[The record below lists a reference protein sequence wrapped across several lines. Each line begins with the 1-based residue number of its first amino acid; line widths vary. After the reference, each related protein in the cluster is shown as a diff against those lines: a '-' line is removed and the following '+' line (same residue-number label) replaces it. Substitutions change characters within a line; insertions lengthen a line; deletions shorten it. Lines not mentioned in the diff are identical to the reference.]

1 MLKKALVAAA
11 LAGLSTAALA
21 NPPHRAPAYG
31 YRAHHHYYY
40 RPYVHYRPYVRDYP
54 VAPRPVIVAPAPIVV
69 PPPPAI
75 VFRFRFPL

>member
-21 NPPHRAPAYG
+21 NPPHWAPAYG

-40 RPYVHYRPYVRDYP
+40 RPYVRYYP
-54 VAPRPVIVAPAPIVV
+54 VAPQPVIAAPV
-69 PPPPAI
+69 PAL
-75 VFRFRFPL
+75 VLRLRLPL